1 MKTKNTQLTQKL
13 AIWAIPKSSYQI
25 ERDRKENPDA
35 DAFEF
40 RVLTNSPWE
49 SGAVNVFEKEVTI
62 EVPDGIDLTQRAIET
77 LTKAKQ
83 DLLANVNHQIEEIN
97 KQIANL
103 TLIEHT
109 PDYEEGDSNHDWVP
123 AEPDTHNE
131 GSV

>member
-13 AIWAIPKSSYQI
+13 SVWAIPKSAYTI
-25 ERDRKENPDA
+25 EKERERNPNSEP
-35 DAFEF
+35 FEF
-40 RVLTNSPWE
+40 KVCTNFPWE

-83 DLLANVNHQIEEIN
+83 DLLANVNYQIDEIN

-103 TLIEHT
+103 TLLEYIPE
-109 PDYEEGDSNHDWVP
+109 PFDNSAEEL
-123 AEPDTHNE
+123 DTAYN
-131 GSV
+131 GGVI